1 MAKAQLKTQKNEA
14 SVEGFLNSIKEEQK
28 RADAFRI
35 MELMQKACKEEPKMW
50 GPAII
55 GFGDY
60 TYKYES
66 GREGDWFLMGFSP
79 RKQNLTIYIMTG
91 YERHPDI
98 MSRLGKF
105 KTGKSCLY
113 INKMSDIN
121 EKALKELLDAAMKDL
136 KLMKENFK
144 RKT

>member
-14 SVEGFLNSIKEEQK
+14 SVEDFLNSVSGEQK
-28 RADAFRI
+28 KNDAFALLG
-35 MELMQKACKEEPKMW
+35 LMKKVTGREPKMW
-50 GPAII
+50 GPAIV
-55 GFGDY
+55 GFGEY
-60 TYKYES
+60 TYKYNT

-98 MSRLGKF
+98 MARLGKY

-113 INKMSDIN
+113 INKLSDVN
-121 EKALKELLDAAMKDL
+121 EKVLSELLTVAQKDL
-136 KLMKENFK
+136 KVLKAYFDK
-144 RKT
+144 KK